1 MTGFMNSGYPES
13 LELFIEQET
22 CSIFVNTKSGDILG
36 KTRPALIYY
45 CIVPQVNRNV
55 VLIVVTINSVVLWC
69 RSGCEL
75 LLGALLVR
83 NSSGHVLEK
92 RYFGGGTVDISLAR
106 CNYHVSRQCLSDRS
120 YITAHVLFHFSFMPL
135 VFLSLWSI
143 CWWSSVSVQWRIWA
157 DDLGV

>member
-55 VLIVVTINSVVLWC
+55 VLIVVTINSVVL
-69 RSGCEL
+69 
-75 LLGALLVR
+75 
-83 NSSGHVLEK
+83 
-92 RYFGGGTVDISLAR
+92 
-106 CNYHVSRQCLSDRS
+106 
-120 YITAHVLFHFSFMPL
+120 
-135 VFLSLWSI
+135 
-143 CWWSSVSVQWRIWA
+143 
-157 DDLGV
+157 